1 VPQGAVIA
9 GGIEFHQ
16 TDASHYL
23 NETREPIRETV
34 SWVGKVL
41 WFVGVFVAATLF
53 LLIFPGFSTR
63 AADAIGREPWRVLG
77 LGLAVLVCVP
87 FVVVMLL
94 ITIIGIPLA
103 LLVIPLYLLLLFLG
117 WVVTA
122 LFVAHRVLGFVRAG
136 QPVTQGWRLVA
147 LFLALVALS
156 LVRQVPFVGGFVA
169 FIALLAGIGAL
180 VWQAWSRREPHA
192 TATG

>member
-1 VPQGAVIA
+1 
-9 GGIEFHQ
+9 
-16 TDASHYL
+16 
-23 NETREPIRETV
+23 
-34 SWVGKVL
+34 
-41 WFVGVFVAATLF
+41 
-53 LLIFPGFSTR
+53 
-63 AADAIGREPWRVLG
+63 VLG

-122 LFVAHRVLGFVRAG
+122 LFIAHRVLGFVRSG

-192 TATG
+192 TAAG